1 MFRVKNQTQLTDNII
16 RFCEKEDIYGRK
28 GLPGMKRRMMPGL
41 NITMN
46 ELETDS
52 SLNGVTMTEYLQ
64 SWWKIINQDT
74 FVWEWDNNK
83 GNLIL
88 KIGRVEF
95 YDNCGELLVLNKGYT
110 SPDIEFEY
118 FQPKY
123 KEKHNWHCP
132 VFSFQAFETFEEA
145 RAFLEKEGLDIF
157 ETKIE
162 RYADQEIERVSIID
176 RDRKR
181 LR

>member
-1 MFRVKNQTQLTDNII
+1 MFSVKNQTQLTDNLI

-28 GLPGMKRRMMPGL
+28 GMLGMKRRMMPGL

-52 SLNGVTMTEYLQ
+52 SLNGVTMTEYLK

-74 FVWEWDNNK
+74 FVWEWDSNK

-95 YDNCGELLVLNKGYT
+95 YDN
-110 SPDIEFEY
+110 
-118 FQPKY
+118 
-123 KEKHNWHCP
+123 
-132 VFSFQAFETFEEA
+132 
-145 RAFLEKEGLDIF
+145 
-157 ETKIE
+157 
-162 RYADQEIERVSIID
+162 
-176 RDRKR
+176 
-181 LR
+181 